1 MPVTQIKNIK
11 NLLNLPL
18 CGSLFYYK
26 TEALPQ
32 E

>member
-1 MPVTQIKNIK
+1 MTAMQITYYA

-32 E
+32 K